1 MHFVFEIGL
10 QIGLLYYVLCIVTNK
25 TIFCIV
31 LEYLWLLLLL
41 LLQSLP
47 ESPYLLEEI
56 ANQVSEESSSEVKLQ
71 LLTAVMKMFFRRP
84 PECQEMLGRLL
95 EFVIGTIYY
104 IYF

>member
-1 MHFVFEIGL
+1 MHFIFEIGL
-10 QIGLLYYVLCIVTNK
+10 QIGLLLLCIMHSYQQSR
-25 TIFCIV
+25 IV
-31 LEYLWLLLLL
+31 LEYLRLLLL

-95 EFVIGTIYY
+95 EFVIGTI
-104 IYF
+104 